1 MSARYLFLSRY
12 KPVRELKME
21 DTAASANGVYQR
33 TMSHS
38 TLNLRVTYMLRHDE
52 SYEDTKSKNFEEVVL
67 TVKAS

>member
-1 MSARYLFLSRY
+1 
-12 KPVRELKME
+12 ME
-21 DTAASANGVYQR
+21 DTAASANGFYQ

>member
-1 MSARYLFLSRY
+1 
-12 KPVRELKME
+12 ME
-21 DTAASANGVYQR
+21 DTAASANGFYQR